1 MHNTD
6 VHNHTNNA
14 VLRCVR
20 EFHPSNFQII
30 GPHCCNL
37 VERIIRKRLFRN
49 YSIRRCNQ
57 IGPVSTLT
65 CFLMIQSRLSVYS
78 TRSTT
83 VIVLLNVLSYAVPPS
98 CAPWFI
104 SCVNLHWGI
113 IISRILH
120 I

>member
-1 MHNTD
+1 
-6 VHNHTNNA
+6 V
-14 VLRCVR
+14 
-20 EFHPSNFQII
+20 
-30 GPHCCNL
+30 

-49 YSIRRCNQ
+49 YSNRRCNQ
-57 IGPVSTLT
+57 IRPVSTLT

-83 VIVLLNVLSYAVPPS
+83 VIVLSNVLSYVVPPS
-98 CAPWFI
+98 CAPWCI
-104 SCVNLHWGI
+104 SSVNLHWVI